1 MAGVTGKEAA
11 IAFAKFGTNSWGV
24 AASVTRGMY
33 FNSDGAMAP
42 QPSYVDDNSFGQDF
56 LGQAEVGDI
65 ASPDLTFTQ
74 RAKYDDHAY
83 IWEALAMGS
92 PAAVTIATSAS
103 GQTTSWQHIIDLAP
117 SLDGL
122 GLTFAIDKVLY
133 VDECTSAKV
142 YGFSFTGG
150 DGGVMDQS
158 FRVMGSRPTNISSVN
173 TRSTVN
179 GATFPALR
187 NRIFRK
193 QGTIRM
199 NLQSAGSLV
208 AADAITVQ
216 ECNVEFSRPQDAPFV
231 YGLEHIS
238 EPADQGFPEF
248 SVRLTY
254 PRMNTVSANS
264 IYRALVDGSVF
275 KADMTFLGAFINS
288 TDRYT
293 YKFQFPHLEVQPD
306 TNPGMIEGANQAKP
320 TAMLKAKLA
329 GTSPNGM
336 AFVNPMRV
344 TRIMTQSVVA
354 F

>member
-24 AASVTRGMY
+24 AASVTKGAY
-33 FNSDGAMAP
+33 FTNDGNMAP
-42 QPSYVDDNSFGQDF
+42 QPAYVDDNSFGQDF

-65 ASPDLTFTQ
+65 ASPDLTFTT
-74 RAKYDDHAY
+74 RAKYDDHSY

-92 PAAVTIATSAS
+92 PAVAIATSAV
-103 GQTTSWQHIIDLAP
+103 GQTTSWRHTIDLAP

-122 GLTFAIDKVLY
+122 GITIAVDKVIY
-133 VDECTSAKV
+133 VDELTSAKV

-150 DGGVMDQS
+150 DGGVMDQA
-158 FRVMGSRPTNISSVN
+158 FKVMGSRPTNISSIN

-179 GATFPALR
+179 GASFPALR

-199 NLQSAGSLV
+199 NLQSAGSLG
-208 AADAITVQ
+208 AGDAIKVQ
-216 ECNVEFSRPQDAPFV
+216 DLNFEFSRPQDAPFV
-231 YGLEHIS
+231 YGLEFID

-248 SVRLTY
+248 TLRATY
-254 PRMNTVSANS
+254 PRMNTVSAGS
-264 IYRALVDGSVF
+264 IYHALVNGSVF
-275 KADMTFLGAFINS
+275 KLDCTYLGAFINS
-288 TDRYT
+288 TDRYS
-293 YKFQFPHLEVQPD
+293 YKFEFPHLEVQPD

-320 TAMLKAKLA
+320 TATFKAKLA
-329 GTSPNGM
+329 GSSPSGM
-336 AFVNPMRV
+336 AFVNPVRV